1 MHPAIAQRVE
11 KQRARQPVLEAAGG
25 VRGFVLEVQVD
36 AVGSEGG
43 QAQGDQVRVGAAL
56 VVGFDAGDGF
66 VEPSVGGCCHPRI
79 VVQCGVFTASS
90 G

>member
-1 MHPAIAQRVE
+1 
-11 KQRARQPVLEAAGG
+11 
-25 VRGFVLEVQVD
+25 
-36 AVGSEGG
+36 
-43 QAQGDQVRVGAAL
+43 VRVGAAL
-56 VVGFDAGDGF
+56 VIGFDAGDGF